1 MGQQDDGDDEVHG
14 DDEDIHPVPQHEPPV
29 DTLVLR
35 QMFAAMTKLSPDVQQ
50 LQQAF
55 TALDLWVHDMQSDIG
70 IVRAS
75 TSRTQEDVSDL
86 CRCIDRLIG
95 ILGHYTGMMDDM
107 QFRADQTYNMVHGM
121 QAEMASGLL

>member
-1 MGQQDDGDDEVHG
+1 MTKAMRTHRSSQVCLPNAHATLSLLPKGKDDGDDEVHG

-35 QMFAAMTKLSPDVQQ
+35 QMFAAMTKLSRDVQQ

-55 TALDLWVHDMQSDIG
+55 TALDLWVHDM
-70 IVRAS
+70 
-75 TSRTQEDVSDL
+75 
-86 CRCIDRLIG
+86 LIG
-95 ILGHYTGMMDDM
+95 ILDHYTGMMDDM